1 MKLNPKT
8 EKFEFTSYKNR
19 IIYEYSAYNYKDGHL
34 YLTVENK
41 IVVLSVDKDN

>member
-19 IIYEYSAYNYKDGHL
+19 IIYKYSAYNYKDGHL
-34 YLTVENK
+34 YLAVGDK
-41 IVVLSVDKDN
+41 MVVLVVDKDK